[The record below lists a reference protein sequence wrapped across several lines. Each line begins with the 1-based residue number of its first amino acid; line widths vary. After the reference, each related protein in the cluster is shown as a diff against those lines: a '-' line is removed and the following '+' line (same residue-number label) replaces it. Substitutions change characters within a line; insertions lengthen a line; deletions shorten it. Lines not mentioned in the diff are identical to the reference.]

1 MRLRLILFV
10 SSLLSL
16 FIVATSASA
25 QLTSVKVGHN
35 GFSDESVFY
44 LGREVGIFK
53 KQGIDLELIY
63 IPGGSLSMQALI
75 GKSLDL
81 LLAGGTP
88 LVYAQL
94 KGADL
99 RMIGGVNNLLPYVL
113 VAREGITRAE
123 QLKGK
128 KIGISRFG
136 SNTDFVVRL
145 AATQLGLNPKS
156 DIQIIQTGGQDAR
169 VVALKSGAVDAT
181 VLTPDVAFIG
191 RSLGF
196 TALLD
201 FVEKGIEYQHV
212 GVGARVDYLKSQ
224 ADVARR
230 FMRAY
235 LESIR
240 YYFSHKEEAVKKSMQ
255 LLKTNDPQ
263 VGEIGFDLRRKT
275 LPTDGKPTV
284 KGMQLVL
291 DAAVE
296 DDPKAKTLTPQQLID
311 LSFLP

>member
-1 MRLRLILFV
+1 
-10 SSLLSL
+10 
-16 FIVATSASA
+16 
-25 QLTSVKVGHN
+25 
-35 GFSDESVFY
+35 
-44 LGREVGIFK
+44 
-53 KQGIDLELIY
+53 
-63 IPGGSLSMQALI
+63 
-75 GKSLDL
+75 
-81 LLAGGTP
+81 
-88 LVYAQL
+88 
-94 KGADL
+94 
-99 RMIGGVNNLLPYVL
+99 
-113 VAREGITRAE
+113 
-123 QLKGK
+123 
-128 KIGISRFG
+128 
-136 SNTDFVVRL
+136 
-145 AATQLGLNPKS
+145 
-156 DIQIIQTGGQDAR
+156 
-169 VVALKSGAVDAT
+169 
-181 VLTPDVAFIG
+181 
-191 RSLGF
+191 LGF